1 MSFVRN
7 VKKVFLYR
15 AGYQPSI
22 RLAHRDPARSAYN
35 VDVYALTAI
44 TVPRPPSGTIRAHVP
59 CSLCRQA
66 VPMDITDAP
75 GTQRG
80 VLVWRILAAIIGV
93 LFVAF
98 SAYMVVGTFT
108 APEAERPPEILWLI
122 GYAPLLIALLFVT
135 SRFETAD
142 GVVLLERENHQL
154 RNSD

>member
-1 MSFVRN
+1 
-7 VKKVFLYR
+7 
-15 AGYQPSI
+15 
-22 RLAHRDPARSAYN
+22 
-35 VDVYALTAI
+35 
-44 TVPRPPSGTIRAHVP
+44 
-59 CSLCRQA
+59 
-66 VPMDITDAP
+66 MDITDAP